1 MMRVLWS
8 GIWNTHSL
16 KAKFSRLSIMDRL
29 ARVLELLHEILKIL
43 KGDTIQELDVEEW
56 AKQLPMG

>member
-1 MMRVLWS
+1 
-8 GIWNTHSL
+8 
-16 KAKFSRLSIMDRL
+16 MDRL